1 VALDDAQEEALRE
14 ELKKVRDEAAKGRLK
29 RHELEGENSKLLA
42 EVDQLKPLTAELE
55 KVKSESKTALES
67 KDAEIVTKLAESS
80 TAAKEQVKAARLE
93 ALALREGLVDLDG
106 LKLLDL
112 SKITQKED
120 GTFEGVEEVFKAAR
134 EAKPYLFGEKVTTT
148 TGTKPAPKPGDPA
161 PVDARKLT
169 KEEYQKEKDALL
181 SGAK

>member
-55 KVKSESKTALES
+55 KVKSESKTALEA

-80 TAAKEQVKAARLE
+80 TAAKE
-93 ALALREGLVDLDG
+93 
-106 LKLLDL
+106 
-112 SKITQKED
+112 
-120 GTFEGVEEVFKAAR
+120 
-134 EAKPYLFGEKVTTT
+134 
-148 TGTKPAPKPGDPA
+148 
-161 PVDARKLT
+161 
-169 KEEYQKEKDALL
+169 
-181 SGAK
+181 